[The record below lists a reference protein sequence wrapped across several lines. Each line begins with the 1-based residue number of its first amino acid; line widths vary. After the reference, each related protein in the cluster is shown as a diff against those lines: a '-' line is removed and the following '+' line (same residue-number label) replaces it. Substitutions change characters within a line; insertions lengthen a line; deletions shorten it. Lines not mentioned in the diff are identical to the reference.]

1 MMRGHTRFAG
11 RIAGAVAGLV
21 TAAAIAAPAAQAAQ
35 AAPAGH
41 TARAVHTAQAVR
53 TTQAQAASGPA
64 GVKAPSAELANA
76 TTGKVLWSR
85 DANTERPMG
94 SITKVMTAYVVL
106 EAGNLNRL
114 ITVPEGIVGY
124 DVGASTAGL
133 IPGEKYT
140 ALQLLYAMLIP
151 SGCDAAYT
159 LANAYGPGLGK
170 FIAKMNA
177 TARKLG
183 MGRIHFTDPSGLPY
197 PGGYTTYS
205 TARDLISLG
214 RDAMKL
220 AVFRQIV
227 GLRTYHLAASRTHRA
242 HTWTNYNS
250 LLGTYKGA
258 IGIKTGQTPA
268 AGACVLF
275 EARRGSTVLIGVV
288 LHSAAWNDLGTAVS
302 DATKMLNWGFK
313 Q

>member
-1 MMRGHTRFAG
+1 MQNMWGYRRFAG
-11 RIAGAVAGLV
+11 RLAVAMAVLV
-21 TAAAIAAPAAQAAQ
+21 TAVSVTAAIAPSAQ
-35 AAPAGH
+35 AAP
-41 TARAVHTAQAVR
+41 TAL
-53 TTQAQAASGPA
+53 AASGPA
-64 GVKAPSAELANA
+64 GVAAPWAELVNA

-85 DANTERPMG
+85 SPNGERPMG

-106 EAGNLNRL
+106 EAGHLNRL
-114 ITVPEGIVGY
+114 ITVPEGIVRY
-124 DVGASTAGL
+124 DTGASTAGL

-159 LANAYGPGLGK
+159 LANAYGPGLGN
-170 FIAKMNA
+170 FMAKMNA
-177 TARKLG
+177 TARRLG
-183 MGRIHFTDPSGLPY
+183 MGRIHFTDPSGLPN
-197 PGGYTTYS
+197 PTGYSTYS
-205 TARDLISLG
+205 SPNDLVSLG

-227 GLRTYHLAASRTHRA
+227 ALRTYHLAASGTHRA

-250 LLGTYKGA
+250 LLRTYPGA
-258 IGIKTGQTPA
+258 IGIKTGQTVA

-288 LHSAAWNDLGTAVS
+288 LHSAVWTNLGAALS
-302 DATKMLNWGFK
+302 DATKMLNWGFRR
-313 Q
+313 